1 MAANEED
8 DRVEEEQEGFKT
20 VDAENTYRSEPR
32 GAAAISFF
40 LALVVILIF
49 GYLAYVSFLSGQ
61 MLAAFAEIA
70 AGLIIAA
77 TIASSIRINNQW
89 ENSIILRLGKYSRF
103 KGPGI
108 FFIIPFIEDVIKRDM
123 RVRTTTFTAE
133 RTLTKDNVPVNVDAV
148 LFWQIKDAKK
158 SVTVIQDYYG
168 SIVKASMT
176 TMRDII
182 GQTDLAT
189 MLSDRITMDEKLKK
203 IIEAKATNWGL
214 EVSSVEVR
222 DIKIPSQLQDAMSRK
237 AQAEKEKLARVELA
251 DSEVQIARKFQ
262 DAAKIY
268 EQNPEAMKLR
278 AMNMLYESVK
288 EKGTFIIVP
297 SDIVTTMGYSSTLGL
312 VSAAQN
318 AKDAAKHPE
327 GKEGKSKSSR
337 K

>member
-1 MAANEED
+1 MAEHEED
-8 DRVEEEQEGFKT
+8 ESGSEEMESLKT
-20 VDAENTYRSEPR
+20 IDEEHLQQKEPS
-32 GAAAISFF
+32 GAGAISFF
-40 LALVVILIF
+40 FALIVILVF

-61 MLAAFAEIA
+61 ALSAFTEIA
-70 AGLIIAA
+70 AGLIIAWI
-77 TIASSIRINNQW
+77 IASSIRINNQW
-89 ENSIILRLGKYSRF
+89 DNSIVLRLGRYNRF
-103 KGPGI
+103 KGPGL
-108 FFIIPFIEDVIKRDM
+108 FFVIPFIEDVIKRDM

-158 SVTVIQDYYG
+158 SLTVVQDYFG

-182 GQTDLAT
+182 GQTDLAS
-189 MLSDRITMDEKLKK
+189 MLSDRTAMDEKLKK

-251 DSEVQIARKFQ
+251 DSEVQIAKKFES
-262 DAAKIY
+262 AAKIY

-297 SDIVTTMGYSSTLGL
+297 SDIVNSMGYSGTLGL
-312 VSAAQN
+312 VTAAQN
-318 AKDAAKHPE
+318 VKEKQE
-327 GKEGKSKSSR
+327 SKGKKK
-337 K
+337 

>member
-1 MAANEED
+1 MSEDEENDNEEED
-8 DRVEEEQEGFKT
+8 KEELKTETRENGYEGKPSG
-20 VDAENTYRSEPR
+20 VV
-32 GAAAISFF
+32 AISFL
-40 LALVVILIF
+40 LALLIIAVF
-49 GYLAYVSFLSGQ
+49 GYLAYASFIAGQ
-61 MLAAFAEIA
+61 LFYAIVEII
-70 AGLIIAA
+70 AGLIIAW
-77 TIASSIRINNQW
+77 TIASAVRINSQW
-89 ENSIILRLGKYSRF
+89 ENSIILRLGKYNRST
-103 KGPGI
+103 GPGI

-148 LFWQIKDAKK
+148 LFWEVKDAKK
-158 SVTVIQDYYG
+158 SITAIQDFYG

-182 GQTDLAT
+182 GQTDLAS
-189 MLSDRITMDEKLKK
+189 MLSDRVTMDNKLKA
-203 IIEAKATNWGL
+203 IIEAKASNWGL

-251 DSEVQIARKFQ
+251 DSEVQIAKKFE

-268 EQNPEAMKLR
+268 EKNPEAMKLR

-297 SDIVTTMGYSSTLGL
+297 SDIVNTMGYSGYLGIVGATRTL
-312 VSAAQN
+312 QQKPEN
-318 AKDAAKHPE
+318 KKAKNTK
-327 GKEGKSKSSR
+327 
-337 K
+337 

>member
-1 MAANEED
+1 MAGEEED
-8 DRVEEEQEGFKT
+8 QESELEDLKT
-20 VDAENTYRSEPR
+20 VSEENTLQKEPR
-32 GAAAISFF
+32 GAGAISFF
-40 LALVVILIF
+40 FALIVILVF
-49 GYLAYVSFLSGQ
+49 GYLAYTSFI
-61 MLAAFAEIA
+61 ADNVFIAFVELFVGIVIA
-70 AGLIIAA
+70 WI
-77 TIASSIRINNQW
+77 IASSIRINNQW

-103 KGPGI
+103 KGPGV
-108 FFIIPFIEDVIKRDM
+108 FFIVPFIEDVIKRDM

-148 LFWQIKDAKK
+148 LFWQIKDAQK

-189 MLSDRITMDEKLKK
+189 MLSDRTTMDDKLQK
-203 IIEAKATNWGL
+203 IIEAKATKWGL
-214 EVSSVEVR
+214 EVQSVEVR
-222 DIKIPSQLQDAMSRK
+222 DIKIPAQLQDAMSRK

-268 EQNPEAMKLR
+268 DQNPEAMKLR

-297 SDIVTTMGYSSTLGL
+297 SDIVSTMGYSGTLGL
-312 VSAAQN
+312 VTAAQN
-318 AKDAAKHPE
+318 AKDKQKDSK
-327 GKEGKSKSSR
+327 GKKK
-337 K
+337 